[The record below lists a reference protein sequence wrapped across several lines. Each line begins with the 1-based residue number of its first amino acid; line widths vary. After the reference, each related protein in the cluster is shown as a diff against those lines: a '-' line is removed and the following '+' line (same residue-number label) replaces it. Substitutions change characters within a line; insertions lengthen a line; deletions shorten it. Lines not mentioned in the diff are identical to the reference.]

1 MKVIDS
7 RRMKTQ
13 LVFIWALLFSIIWS
27 CETYEPPVY
36 SEPEFV
42 NFQDSAKSVREDE
55 GVAKIR
61 VNIGGAL
68 NIAPITVEY
77 SVVANDNAVA
87 LYTIKDE
94 GTLTIPGG
102 QGYAEI
108 ELTPVNNA
116 LPDGEKIV
124 EITITNL
131 SGGDYVIGF
140 PGPDRLN
147 GTTKI
152 NIIDDD
158 CPLDR
163 SFIAGDAISGALV
176 SETSLE
182 IVDEGDEAQGPFFNE
197 VTIKEHPTNSK
208 VVIIEGFFPVY
219 QGFEGKELQILLD
232 ACPEEASIFDSDI
245 TYTDQ
250 QGTVY
255 RVTPEGTG
263 IFDQETNLLT
273 LELELNAEGGL
284 SFGTWRFTY
293 KK

>member
-1 MKVIDS
+1 MKSVVYF
-7 RRMKTQ
+7 
-13 LVFIWALLFSIIWS
+13 LFFFIIVVWS
-27 CETYEPPVY
+27 CETYEPPAY

-42 NFQDSAKSVREDE
+42 NFQDSASSVREDE
-55 GVAKIR
+55 GTAKIR
-61 VNIGGAL
+61 VNIGGPL
-68 NIAPITVEY
+68 NVGPITVQY

-87 LYTIKDE
+87 LYNIKDE

-124 EITITNL
+124 ELTIITLN
-131 SGGDYVIGF
+131 GGNYVIGF
-140 PGPDRLN
+140 PGPDKLN
-147 GTTKI
+147 STTKI
-152 NIIDDD
+152 KIIDDD

-182 IVDEGDEAQGPFFNE
+182 IVEEGEDPQGPFFND
-197 VTIKEHPTNSK
+197 VTIKEHPTNTK
-208 VVIIEGFFPVY
+208 VIIIEGFFPVY
-219 QGFEGKELQILLD
+219 QGFDGKELQILLD
-232 ACPEEASIFDSDI
+232 ACPGEASVYSSDI

-255 RVTPEGTG
+255 EVTPEGSG

-284 SFGTWRFTY
+284 SFGKWKFTY